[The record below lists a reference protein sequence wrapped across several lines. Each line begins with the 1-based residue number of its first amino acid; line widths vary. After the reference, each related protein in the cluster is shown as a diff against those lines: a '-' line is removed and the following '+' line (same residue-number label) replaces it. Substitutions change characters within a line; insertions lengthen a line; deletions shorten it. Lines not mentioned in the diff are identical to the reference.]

1 MVNGWRYHQLG
12 AAFLVVVWTLA
23 LCHLVLAVTVLHLCA
38 FLVNLNDILRKAL
51 QVLGLLSTYLLSNL
65 RANFEI

>member
-1 MVNGWRYHQLG
+1 M
-12 AAFLVVVWTLA
+12 VVWTLP
-23 LCHLVLAVTVLHLCA
+23 LCHLVLTVTVLHFYA
-38 FLVNLNDILRKAL
+38 FPVNLNDILRKVL